1 MEPTITAKGSGYVI
15 EWASQSV
22 VARVR
27 YPSVTGPGIK
37 AECAVTHQGFPIHR
51 SFLTLTSPS
60 GMRDYERRLEQRR
73 PAADYQ
79 VDWSQVVEDLA
90 GITVDAIRAQL
101 PERVLGEVISDGTFT
116 YRVDNVLIER
126 ANNVLYAEGGTGK
139 SYWALFLATII
150 SEGYVDTDHRLVVE
164 PGNVLYCDY
173 ETSDQ
178 AISER
183 VRKLHNG
190 LGINRPSKIIYQP
203 MSIPFVQDLDR
214 IMDVIDRRSINVL
227 MIDSM
232 GLAAGKIEDSD
243 QVQSFFR
250 GLSYLNERFSLTTLV
265 ITHTNRQGT
274 LFGSAYI
281 QASARSLWEAKRTS
295 GSIAEGSMDFSLFHR
310 KANDVAIQPA
320 QAWSV
325 VFDAESVRYKRI
337 DVYETEAAGELSY
350 AKLVERILHAD
361 GPQDREYLDAKIAG
375 LKLGDADEKAI
386 AKVRGNVATAI
397 TRHRKE
403 GKLEEREDGMLVWVK
418 PAQTEEAKEG
428 EGEWSI

>member
-1 MEPTITAKGSGYVI
+1 MEPAITAKGSGYLV
-15 EWASQSV
+15 EWASKDV

-27 YPSVTGPGIK
+27 YPNVTGPSIK
-37 AECAVTHQGFPIHR
+37 AECAVTHQGRPIHR

-101 PERVLGEVISDGTFT
+101 PERVLGEVTSDGTFT

-203 MSIPFVQDLDR
+203 MSIPFVQDL
-214 IMDVIDRRSINVL
+214 
-227 MIDSM
+227 
-232 GLAAGKIEDSD
+232 
-243 QVQSFFR
+243 
-250 GLSYLNERFSLTTLV
+250 T
-265 ITHTNRQGT
+265 
-274 LFGSAYI
+274 GSWM
-281 QASARSLWEAKRTS
+281 S
-295 GSIAEGSMDFSLFHR
+295 
-310 KANDVAIQPA
+310 
-320 QAWSV
+320 
-325 VFDAESVRYKRI
+325 
-337 DVYETEAAGELSY
+337 
-350 AKLVERILHAD
+350 
-361 GPQDREYLDAKIAG
+361 
-375 LKLGDADEKAI
+375 
-386 AKVRGNVATAI
+386 
-397 TRHRKE
+397 
-403 GKLEEREDGMLVWVK
+403 
-418 PAQTEEAKEG
+418 
-428 EGEWSI
+428 